1 MVVPAMDET
10 TGLSFDD
17 LAGEAAVLGVY
28 RQVFAVLARESG
40 AMILDSASIDVD
52 EAVLG
57 SFAEAGPEGLT
68 VDQVVIACGRYPD
81 TQVRRRFEVLRE
93 YRAVERVKDRP
104 HELYHR
110 AAFAPY
116 VMLLFLRRIA
126 DRGGQAEL
134 HQLLTL
140 EHLSVREEGAT
151 VEDARGTT
159 HRLSTVFRLLA
170 NQLAGLAVG
179 GVVETLRENAQLLWG
194 NHGLL
199 DQANDVHQT
208 VLTRWSELD
217 RECRGL
223 RLAIA
228 AYRDAVDAAA
238 GRLIE
243 QAGATRALGLLP
255 VEAWRTF
262 AREAE
267 VGPLSDVLND
277 FLFDAPAPWFAADT
291 LIEAVESAQHT
302 TPVRITPPRPQTEP
316 GSVLEVVPDA
326 EAERL
331 RSLAEQLLG
340 ERTQVSVAELVDEI
354 GDWLGGRRL
363 LADLTAMHL
372 HDTLPYELRWSDR
385 LRIDVDRSL
394 SWMTEG
400 RFARVPMKA
409 LDEAE

>member
-1 MVVPAMDET
+1 MDDA

-40 AMILDSASIDVD
+40 AMILDASSIDVD
-52 EAVLG
+52 EAILG

-68 VDQVVIACGRYPD
+68 VDQVVIACSRYSGA
-81 TQVRRRFEVLRE
+81 QVRRRFEVLRE

-116 VMLLFLRRIA
+116 VMLLFLRRIG

-140 EHLSVREEGAT
+140 EHLSVQENDAT
-151 VEDARGTT
+151 IDDARGTT
-159 HRLSTVFRLLA
+159 QRLSTVFRLLA

-208 VLTRWSELD
+208 VLSRWSGLD
-217 RECRGL
+217 RECRVL

-228 AYRDAVDAAA
+228 AYRDSVDAAA

-267 VGPLSDVLND
+267 VGALSDVLND

-302 TPVRITPPRPQTEP
+302 APVRITPPRPQTEP
-316 GSVLEVVPDA
+316 GAQSDETAPDA

-331 RSLAEQLLG
+331 RALAEQLLG
-340 ERTQVSVAELVDEI
+340 ERAQVGVTELIDEI

-385 LRIDVDRSL
+385 LRIDVDQSL
-394 SWMTEG
+394 NWITEG
-400 RFARVPMKA
+400 RFARVP
-409 LDEAE
+409 E

>member
-1 MVVPAMDET
+1 MTEA

-17 LAGEAAVLGVY
+17 LADEAAVLGVY
-28 RQVFAVLARESG
+28 RQVFAVLAREAG
-40 AMILDSASIDVD
+40 AMILDASSVNVD
-52 EAVLG
+52 EAILG

-68 VDQVVIACGRYPD
+68 VDQVVAACRGFAD
-81 TQVRRRFEVLRE
+81 GQVRRRFEVLRE
-93 YRAVERVKDRP
+93 YHAVERVKDRP

-140 EHLSVREEGAT
+140 ENLGIQGADAT
-151 VEDARGTT
+151 VEDGRGTT

-170 NQLAGLAVG
+170 NQLTGLAVG

-199 DQANDVHQT
+199 DQANEVHET
-208 VLTRWSELD
+208 VLTRWPVLD
-217 RECRGL
+217 RECRSL

-228 AYRDAVDAAA
+228 AYRDSVDAAA

-255 VEAWRTF
+255 VEVWRTF
-262 AREAE
+262 ARDSE
-267 VGPLSDVLND
+267 VGALSGVLD
-277 FLFDAPAPWFAADT
+277 GFLFDAPAPWFPADV
-291 LIEAVESAQHT
+291 LIEAVESGRHT
-302 TPVRITPPRPQTEP
+302 TPVRVTPPRPQTEP
-316 GSVLEVVPDA
+316 GAEPEKVAPDA
-326 EAERL
+326 EADRL
-331 RSLAEQLLG
+331 RALAEQLLG
-340 ERTQVSVAELVDEI
+340 ERSEVSVTELLDEI

-363 LADLTAMHL
+363 LADLTAIHL
-372 HDTLPYELRWSDR
+372 HDALSYELGWSDR
-385 LRIDVDRSL
+385 LRIDVTAGL
-394 SWMTEG
+394 SWVTDG
-400 RFARVPMKA
+400 RFSRI
-409 LDEAE
+409 EQRS

>member
-1 MVVPAMDET
+1 MDDVM
-10 TGLSFDD
+10 GLSFDD

-40 AMILDSASIDVD
+40 AMVLDASSVDVD
-52 EAVLG
+52 EAILG

-68 VDQVVIACGRYPD
+68 VDQVVIACGRFSSA
-81 TQVRRRFEVLRE
+81 QVRRRFEVLRE

-140 EHLSVREEGAT
+140 EHLSVQESDAT
-151 VEDARGTT
+151 IEDARGTT
-159 HRLSTVFRLLA
+159 HRLSTVFRLIA

-208 VLTRWSELD
+208 VLTRWSSLD
-217 RECRGL
+217 RECRAL

-262 AREAE
+262 AREAD
-267 VGPLSDVLND
+267 VGALSAVLND
-277 FLFDAPAPWFAADT
+277 FLFDAPAPWFAAET

-302 TPVRITPPRPQTEP
+302 APVRITPPRPQTEP
-316 GSVLEVVPDA
+316 GTVTTDAVPDA

-331 RSLAEQLLG
+331 RALAEQLLG
-340 ERTQVSVAELVDEI
+340 DRTQASVTELIDEI

-372 HDTLPYELRWSDR
+372 HDTLPYELRWSDQ
-385 LRIDVDRSL
+385 LRITVASSL
-394 SWMTEG
+394 NWVTEG
-400 RFARVPMKA
+400 RFARV
-409 LDEAE
+409 EGS

>member
-1 MVVPAMDET
+1 MDDL
-10 TGLSFDD
+10 TGPSFDD

-40 AMILDSASIDVD
+40 AMILDASSVDVD
-52 EAVLG
+52 EAILG

-68 VDQVVIACGRYPD
+68 VDQVVIACGRYP
-81 TQVRRRFEVLRE
+81 TAQVRRRFELLRE

-140 EHLSVREEGAT
+140 EHLSVQESGAT
-151 VEDARGTT
+151 IEDARGTT
-159 HRLSTVFRLLA
+159 QRLSTVFRLLA

-208 VLTRWSELD
+208 VLTRWSALD
-217 RECRGL
+217 RECRTL

-228 AYRDAVDAAA
+228 AYRDAVDTAA

-255 VEAWRTF
+255 VEAWLTF

-267 VGPLSDVLND
+267 VGALSTVLD
-277 FLFDAPAPWFAADT
+277 GFLFDAPAPWFAADT

-316 GSVLEVVPDA
+316 GRLNDEAAPDA

-331 RSLAEQLLG
+331 SALAERLLDG
-340 ERTQVSVAELVDEI
+340 RAQVGVTELIDEI

-372 HDTLPYELRWSDR
+372 HDTLPYELSWNDQ
-385 LRIDVDRSL
+385 LRIDVEQSL
-394 SWMTEG
+394 SWVTGG
-400 RFARVPMKA
+400 RFGRVEPVT
-409 LDEAE
+409 EVQP

>member
-1 MVVPAMDET
+1 MDDA

-40 AMILDSASIDVD
+40 AMILDAGSIDVD
-52 EAVLG
+52 EAILG

-68 VDQVVIACGRYPD
+68 VDQVVVACGRYPD

-116 VMLLFLRRIA
+116 VMLLFLRRIG

-140 EHLSVREEGAT
+140 EHLSVREDDAT
-151 VEDARGTT
+151 VDDARGTT
-159 HRLSTVFRLLA
+159 QRLSTVFRLLA

-199 DQANDVHQT
+199 DQANEVHQT
-208 VLTRWSELD
+208 VLIRWPVLD

-267 VGPLSDVLND
+267 VATLSTVLD
-277 FLFDAPAPWFAADT
+277 GFLFDAPAPWFAADT

-302 TPVRITPPRPQTEP
+302 TGVRITPPRPQTEAGAP
-316 GSVLEVVPDA
+316 TEEIVQDA
-326 EAERL
+326 EAARL
-331 RSLAEQLLG
+331 QALAEQLLG
-340 ERTQVSVAELVDEI
+340 DRTQVGVTELIDEI

-372 HDTLPYELRWSDR
+372 HDTLPYELCWSDR
-385 LRIDVDRSL
+385 LRIDVERSL
-394 SWMTEG
+394 SWVTEG
-400 RFARVPMKA
+400 RFARVQA
-409 LDEAE
+409 R

>member
-1 MVVPAMDET
+1 MDDA

-40 AMILDSASIDVD
+40 AMILDASSVDVD
-52 EAVLG
+52 EAIFG
-57 SFAEAGPEGLT
+57 AFSEAGPEGLT
-68 VDQVVIACGRYPD
+68 VDQVVLACSRYPAP
-81 TQVRRRFEVLRE
+81 QVRRRFEVLRE

-140 EHLSVREEGAT
+140 EHLSVQESNAT
-151 VEDARGTT
+151 IDDARGTT
-159 HRLSTVFRLLA
+159 QRLSTVFRLLA

-208 VLTRWSELD
+208 VLTRWSALD
-217 RECRGL
+217 RECRTL

-255 VEAWRTF
+255 VEGWLTF
-262 AREAE
+262 ARETD
-267 VGPLSDVLND
+267 VGGLSDVLND

-302 TPVRITPPRPQTEP
+302 TPVRVTPPRPQTEP
-316 GSVLEVVPDA
+316 AGSTEEAVPDA

-331 RSLAEQLLG
+331 RGLAEQLLG
-340 ERTQVSVAELVDEI
+340 ERAQVNVSELVDEI

-385 LRIDVDRSL
+385 LRIDVGQSL
-394 SWMTEG
+394 SWVTEG
-400 RFARVPMKA
+400 RFARV
-409 LDEAE
+409 AEVPL

>member
-1 MVVPAMDET
+1 MDDL
-10 TGLSFDD
+10 TGPSFDD

-40 AMILDSASIDVD
+40 AMILDASSVDVD
-52 EAVLG
+52 EAILG

-68 VDQVVIACGRYPD
+68 VDQVVIACGRYP
-81 TQVRRRFEVLRE
+81 TAQVRRRFELLRE

-140 EHLSVREEGAT
+140 EHLSVQESGAT
-151 VEDARGTT
+151 IEDARGTT
-159 HRLSTVFRLLA
+159 QRLSTVFRLLA

-208 VLTRWSELD
+208 VLTRWSALD
-217 RECRGL
+217 RECRAL

-228 AYRDAVDAAA
+228 AYRDAVDTAA

-255 VEAWRTF
+255 VEAWLTF

-267 VGPLSDVLND
+267 VGALSAVLD
-277 FLFDAPAPWFAADT
+277 GFLFDAPAPWFAADT

-316 GSVLEVVPDA
+316 GRLTDETAPDA

-331 RSLAEQLLG
+331 SALAERLLDG
-340 ERTQVSVAELVDEI
+340 RAQVGVTELIDEI

-372 HDTLPYELRWSDR
+372 HDTLPYELSWNDQ
-385 LRIDVDRSL
+385 LRIDVEQSL
-394 SWMTEG
+394 SWVTGG
-400 RFARVPMKA
+400 RFGRVEPVT
-409 LDEAE
+409 EVQP

>member
-1 MVVPAMDET
+1 MDDV

-40 AMILDSASIDVD
+40 AMILDASSVDVD
-52 EAVLG
+52 EAILG

-68 VDQVVIACGRYPD
+68 VDQVIVACGRYPSQ
-81 TQVRRRFEVLRE
+81 QVRRRFEVLRE

-140 EHLSVREEGAT
+140 EHLSVQESDAT

-159 HRLSTVFRLLA
+159 QRMSTVFRLIA

-208 VLTRWSELD
+208 VLTRWPALD
-217 RECRGL
+217 RECRTL

-255 VEAWRTF
+255 VEAWLTF

-267 VGPLSDVLND
+267 VGALSDVLNE

-302 TPVRITPPRPQTEP
+302 APVRITPPRPQTEP
-316 GSVLEVVPDA
+316 GSLTEEVVPDA

-331 RSLAEQLLG
+331 RTLAEQLLG
-340 ERTQVSVAELVDEI
+340 GRIQVGVTELLDEI

-372 HDTLPYELRWSDR
+372 HDTLPYELRWSDQ
-385 LRIDVDRSL
+385 LRVDVKRSL
-394 SWMTEG
+394 SWVTEG
-400 RFARVPMKA
+400 RFGRVKS
-409 LDEAE
+409 

>member
-1 MVVPAMDET
+1 MDDVM
-10 TGLSFDD
+10 GSSFDD

-40 AMILDSASIDVD
+40 AMVLDASSVDVD
-52 EAVLG
+52 EAILG

-68 VDQVVIACGRYPD
+68 VDQVVIACGRFSNA
-81 TQVRRRFEVLRE
+81 QVRRRFEVLRD

-140 EHLSVREEGAT
+140 EHLSVQESDAT
-151 VEDARGTT
+151 VDDARGTT
-159 HRLSTVFRLLA
+159 QRLSTVFRLLA
-170 NQLAGLAVG
+170 NQLSGLAVG

-208 VLTRWSELD
+208 VLSRWPELD
-217 RECRGL
+217 RECRTL

-228 AYRDAVDAAA
+228 AYRDAVDSAA

-262 AREAE
+262 AREAD
-267 VGPLSDVLND
+267 VGALSDVLNE
-277 FLFDAPAPWFAADT
+277 FLFDAPAPWFAAET

-316 GSVLEVVPDA
+316 GAQTDDVAPDA

-331 RSLAEQLLG
+331 RGLAEQLLG
-340 ERTQVSVAELVDEI
+340 DRTQVSVTELIDEI

-385 LRIDVDRSL
+385 LRIAVES
-394 SWMTEG
+394 SPNWVTEG
-400 RFARVPMKA
+400 RFARMQR
-409 LDEAE
+409 

>member
-1 MVVPAMDET
+1 MDDVM
-10 TGLSFDD
+10 GLSFDD

-40 AMILDSASIDVD
+40 AMVLDASSVDVD
-52 EAVLG
+52 EAILG

-68 VDQVVIACGRYPD
+68 VDQVVIACGQLPSA
-81 TQVRRRFEVLRE
+81 QVRRRFEVLRD

-140 EHLSVREEGAT
+140 EHLSVQESDAT
-151 VEDARGTT
+151 VDDARGTT

-208 VLTRWSELD
+208 VLTRWSMLD
-217 RECRGL
+217 RECRAL

-262 AREAE
+262 AREAD
-267 VGPLSDVLND
+267 VGALSDVLNE

-316 GSVLEVVPDA
+316 GSVTEDAVPDA

-331 RSLAEQLLG
+331 RALAEQLLG
-340 ERTQVSVAELVDEI
+340 ERTQVSVTELIDEI

-385 LRIDVDRSL
+385 LRITVEPSL
-394 SWMTEG
+394 NWVTEG
-400 RFARVPMKA
+400 RFARVA
-409 LDEAE
+409 Q

>member
-1 MVVPAMDET
+1 MDDV
-10 TGLSFDD
+10 TGPSFDD

-40 AMILDSASIDVD
+40 AMILDASSVDVD
-52 EAVLG
+52 EAILG

-68 VDQVVIACGRYPD
+68 VDQVVIACSRFAAP
-81 TQVRRRFEVLRE
+81 QVRRRFEVLRE

-116 VMLLFLRRIA
+116 VMLLFLRRIG

-140 EHLSVREEGAT
+140 EHLSVQEPDAT
-151 VEDARGTT
+151 IEDARGTT
-159 HRLSTVFRLLA
+159 QRLGTVFRLLA
-170 NQLAGLAVG
+170 NQLAGLAMG

-208 VLTRWSELD
+208 VLTRWSDLD
-217 RECRGL
+217 RECRAL

-255 VEAWRTF
+255 VEGWLTF
-262 AREAE
+262 AREAD
-267 VGPLSDVLND
+267 VSALSGVLND

-316 GSVLEVVPDA
+316 GNQSEEPAPDA

-331 RSLAEQLLG
+331 RTLAEQLLG
-340 ERTQVSVAELVDEI
+340 ERPQVAVGELVDEI

-385 LRIDVDRSL
+385 LRIDVDQSL
-394 SWMTEG
+394 SWVTEG
-400 RFARVPMKA
+400 RFARV
-409 LDEAE
+409 DTEVQQ

>member
-1 MVVPAMDET
+1 MDDV

-40 AMILDSASIDVD
+40 AMILDASSVDVD
-52 EAVLG
+52 EAILG

-68 VDQVVIACGRYPD
+68 VDQVIVACGRYPSQ
-81 TQVRRRFEVLRE
+81 QVRRRFEVLRE

-140 EHLSVREEGAT
+140 EHLSVQESDAT

-159 HRLSTVFRLLA
+159 QRMSTVFRLIA

-208 VLTRWSELD
+208 VLTRWPALD
-217 RECRGL
+217 RECRTL

-255 VEAWRTF
+255 VEAWLTF

-267 VGPLSDVLND
+267 VGALSDVLNE

-302 TPVRITPPRPQTEP
+302 SPVRITPPRPQTEP
-316 GSVLEVVPDA
+316 GSLTEEVVPDA

-331 RSLAEQLLG
+331 RTLAEQLLG
-340 ERTQVSVAELVDEI
+340 GRIQVGVTELLDEI

-372 HDTLPYELRWSDR
+372 HDTLPYELRWSDQ
-385 LRIDVDRSL
+385 LRVDVKRSL
-394 SWMTEG
+394 SWVTEG
-400 RFARVPMKA
+400 RFGRVKS
-409 LDEAE
+409 

>member
-1 MVVPAMDET
+1 MDDVM
-10 TGLSFDD
+10 GLSFDD

-40 AMILDSASIDVD
+40 AMVLDASSVDVD
-52 EAVLG
+52 EAILG

-68 VDQVVIACGRYPD
+68 VDQVVIACGQLPSA
-81 TQVRRRFEVLRE
+81 QVRRRFEVLRD

-140 EHLSVREEGAT
+140 EHLSVQESDAT
-151 VEDARGTT
+151 VDDARGTT

-208 VLTRWSELD
+208 VLSRWSMLD
-217 RECRGL
+217 RECRAL

-262 AREAE
+262 AREAD
-267 VGPLSDVLND
+267 VGALSDVLNE

-316 GSVLEVVPDA
+316 GSVTEDAVPDA

-331 RSLAEQLLG
+331 RALAEQLLG
-340 ERTQVSVAELVDEI
+340 ERTQVSVTELIDEI

-385 LRIDVDRSL
+385 LRITVEPSL
-394 SWMTEG
+394 NWVTEG
-400 RFARVPMKA
+400 RFARVA
-409 LDEAE
+409 Q

>member
-1 MVVPAMDET
+1 MDDVTES
-10 TGLSFDD
+10 SFDD

-40 AMILDSASIDVD
+40 AMILDASSVDVD
-52 EAVLG
+52 EAIFG

-68 VDQVVIACGRYPD
+68 VDKVVIACGRYPAA
-81 TQVRRRFEVLRE
+81 QVRRRFEVLRE

-140 EHLSVREEGAT
+140 EHLSVQEPGAT
-151 VEDARGTT
+151 IEDARGTT
-159 HRLSTVFRLLA
+159 QRLSTVFRLLA
-170 NQLAGLAVG
+170 NQLTGLAVG

-208 VLTRWSELD
+208 VLTRWPDLD
-217 RECRGL
+217 RECRTL

-228 AYRDAVDAAA
+228 AYRDSVDAAA

-255 VEAWRTF
+255 VEVWRTF

-267 VGPLSDVLND
+267 VGALSDVLND

-302 TPVRITPPRPQTEP
+302 APVRITPPRPQTEP
-316 GSVLEVVPDA
+316 GGPSEDAAPDA

-331 RSLAEQLLG
+331 RALAEQLLG
-340 ERTQVSVAELVDEI
+340 ERTQVDVLELIDEI

-372 HDTLPYELRWSDR
+372 HDTLPFELRWSDR
-385 LRIDVDRSL
+385 LRVDVEQSL
-394 SWMTEG
+394 SWVTEG
-400 RFARVPMKA
+400 RFARVQP
-409 LDEAE
+409 

>member
-1 MVVPAMDET
+1 MTEP

-17 LAGEAAVLGVY
+17 LADEAAVLGVY
-28 RQVFAVLARESG
+28 RQVFAVLAREAG
-40 AMILDSASIDVD
+40 AMILDASSVDVD
-52 EAVLG
+52 EAILG

-68 VDQVVIACGRYPD
+68 VDQVVAAVRGFEGAR
-81 TQVRRRFEVLRE
+81 VRRRFEVLRE

-104 HELYHR
+104 HELFHR

-140 EHLSVREEGAT
+140 EHLSVQGSEAT
-151 VEDARGTT
+151 LDDGRGTT

-170 NQLAGLAVG
+170 NQLTGLAVG

-199 DQANDVHQT
+199 DQAHEVHET
-208 VLTRWSELD
+208 VLTRWPELD
-217 RECRGL
+217 RECRTL
-223 RLAIA
+223 RLAVA
-228 AYRDAVDAAA
+228 AYRDSVDAAA

-255 VEAWRTF
+255 VEVWRTF

-267 VGPLSDVLND
+267 IGRLSDVLNG
-277 FLFDAPAPWFAADT
+277 FLFDAPAPWFPAEV

-302 TPVRITPPRPQTEP
+302 AGVRITPPRPQTDP
-316 GSVLEVVPDA
+316 GAAVPSNAPDA

-331 RSLAEQLLG
+331 RILADQLLG
-340 ERTQVSVAELVDEI
+340 ARGEVAVTRVLDEV
-354 GDWLGGRRL
+354 GDWFGARRL
-363 LADLTAMHL
+363 LAELTAIHL
-372 HDTLPYELRWSDR
+372 HEALPYQLCWSDR
-385 LRIDVDRSL
+385 LRIDLGQGLTWV
-394 SWMTEG
+394 TEG
-400 RFARVPMKA
+400 SFARVEPPS
-409 LDEAE
+409 

>member
-1 MVVPAMDET
+1 M
-10 TGLSFDD
+10 GLSFDD

-40 AMILDSASIDVD
+40 AMVLDASSVDVD
-52 EAVLG
+52 EAILG

-68 VDQVVIACGRYPD
+68 VDQVVIACARFSGV
-81 TQVRRRFEVLRE
+81 QVRRRFEVLRD

-140 EHLSVREEGAT
+140 EHLSVQESDAT

-208 VLTRWSELD
+208 VLSRWSMLD
-217 RECRGL
+217 RECRAL

-262 AREAE
+262 AREAD
-267 VGPLSDVLND
+267 VGALSDVLNE

-316 GSVLEVVPDA
+316 GSVTEDAVPDA

-331 RSLAEQLLG
+331 RALAEQLLG
-340 ERTQVSVAELVDEI
+340 ERTQVSVTELIDEI

-385 LRIDVDRSL
+385 LRITLEPSL
-394 SWMTEG
+394 NWVTEG
-400 RFARVPMKA
+400 RFARVA
-409 LDEAE
+409 Q

>member
-1 MVVPAMDET
+1 MDDT

-40 AMILDSASIDVD
+40 AMILDAGSIDVD
-52 EAVLG
+52 EAILG

-68 VDQVVIACGRYPD
+68 VDQVVIACGRFPGP
-81 TQVRRRFEVLRE
+81 QVRRRFEVLRE

-116 VMLLFLRRIA
+116 VMLLFLRRIG

-140 EHLSVREEGAT
+140 EHLSVREADAT
-151 VEDARGTT
+151 VDDARGTT
-159 HRLSTVFRLLA
+159 QRLSTVFRLLA

-199 DQANDVHQT
+199 DQANEVHQT
-208 VLTRWSELD
+208 VLTRWPVLD

-228 AYRDAVDAAA
+228 AYRDAVDSAA

-267 VGPLSDVLND
+267 VATLAGVLD
-277 FLFDAPAPWFAADT
+277 GFLFDAPAPWFAADA

-302 TPVRITPPRPQTEP
+302 TGVRITPPRPQTEP
-316 GSVLEVVPDA
+316 GTLTEELVPDA
-326 EAERL
+326 EAARL
-331 RSLAEQLLG
+331 QALAEQLLG
-340 ERTQVSVAELVDEI
+340 DRTQVAVTELIDEI

-385 LRIDVDRSL
+385 LRIDVEQSL
-394 SWMTEG
+394 SWVTEG
-400 RFARVPMKA
+400 RFARVPTR
-409 LDEAE
+409 

>member
-1 MVVPAMDET
+1 MDDDM
-10 TGLSFDD
+10 GLSFED

-40 AMILDSASIDVD
+40 AMVLDASSVDVD
-52 EAVLG
+52 EAILG

-68 VDQVVIACGRYPD
+68 VDQVVIACHRYPGA
-81 TQVRRRFEVLRE
+81 QVRRRFEVLRE

-140 EHLSVREEGAT
+140 EHLSVQENDAT
-151 VEDARGTT
+151 IDDARGTT

-208 VLTRWSELD
+208 VLTRWPALD
-217 RECRGL
+217 RECRAL

-262 AREAE
+262 AREAD
-267 VGPLSDVLND
+267 VGGLSIVLND

-316 GSVLEVVPDA
+316 GTTTEDAVPDA

-331 RSLAEQLLG
+331 RALAEQLLG
-340 ERTQVSVAELVDEI
+340 NRAQVSVIELIDEI

-385 LRIDVDRSL
+385 LRIDVEQGL
-394 SWMTEG
+394 SWVTEG
-400 RFARVPMKA
+400 RFARVQLSSVPS
-409 LDEAE
+409 

>member
-1 MVVPAMDET
+1 MDDA

-40 AMILDSASIDVD
+40 AMILDSTSIDVD
-52 EAVLG
+52 ETILG

-68 VDQVVIACGRYPD
+68 VEQVVIACGRYPD
-81 TQVRRRFEVLRE
+81 AQVRRRFEVLRE

-262 AREAE
+262 ARDAE
-267 VGPLSDVLND
+267 IGPLSDVLD
-277 FLFDAPAPWFAADT
+277 GFLFDAPAPWFAADT

-302 TPVRITPPRPQTEP
+302 VPVRITPPRPQTEAGRP
-316 GSVLEVVPDA
+316 LDEAAPDA

-331 RSLAEQLLG
+331 RTLAEQLLG
-340 ERTQVSVAELVDEI
+340 ERTQVGVTELIDEI

-385 LRIDVDRSL
+385 LRVDVKESL
-394 SWMTEG
+394 SWVTEG
-400 RFARVPMKA
+400 RFARVPV
-409 LDEAE
+409 DEALR

>member
-1 MVVPAMDET
+1 
-10 TGLSFDD
+10 
-17 LAGEAAVLGVY
+17 
-28 RQVFAVLARESG
+28 
-40 AMILDSASIDVD
+40 
-52 EAVLG
+52 
-57 SFAEAGPEGLT
+57 
-68 VDQVVIACGRYPD
+68 
-81 TQVRRRFEVLRE
+81 
-93 YRAVERVKDRP
+93 VERVKDRP

-140 EHLSVREEGAT
+140 EHLSVQESDAT
-151 VEDARGTT
+151 VDDARGTT
-159 HRLSTVFRLLA
+159 QRLSTVFRLLA
-170 NQLAGLAVG
+170 NQLSGLAVG

-208 VLTRWSELD
+208 VLSRWPELD
-217 RECRGL
+217 RECRTL

-228 AYRDAVDAAA
+228 AYRDAVDSAA

-262 AREAE
+262 AREAD
-267 VGPLSDVLND
+267 VGALSDVLNE
-277 FLFDAPAPWFAADT
+277 FLFDAPAPWFAAET

-316 GSVLEVVPDA
+316 GAQTDDVAPDA

-331 RSLAEQLLG
+331 RGLAEQLLG
-340 ERTQVSVAELVDEI
+340 DRTQVSVTELIDEI

-385 LRIDVDRSL
+385 LRIAVES
-394 SWMTEG
+394 SPNWVTEG
-400 RFARVPMKA
+400 RFARMQR
-409 LDEAE
+409 